1 MTARRYPMYP
11 DTVNDLLD
19 FAREVR
25 RFAAKYPNYVNAND
39 ILQSVATFAAN
50 WGWDLLDIVLDHEE
64 RIGLPPEPKK
74 PKPARAPL
82 SK

>member
-1 MTARRYPMYP
+1 MSPEMRYPDYP
-11 DTVNDLLD
+11 KEVNDLLD

-25 RFAAKYPNYVNAND
+25 RFAAKYPNYVNAPD

-64 RIGLPPEPKK
+64 RIGQRRE
-74 PKPARAPL
+74 
-82 SK
+82 